1 MHVLCVCVCV
11 FVWVVYLCGWVSVCD
26 GSRDQGVDSVLGFL
40 WNSVVS
46 AGTPLTSNTIIKTK
60 EADIS
65 SSPQDIIKD
74 YTGSRVRDKQMN
86 QNGCVEDSME
96 EGQCSLDAFCSET
109 NLLRVTV
116 KGLCAVAQAFLPVFG
131 RNQREELLA

>member
-1 MHVLCVCVCV
+1 MGECRGLVLYRLVLCCVYGGVYACALCVCVCLC
-11 FVWVVYLCGWVSVCD
+11 VYLCGWVSVCD
-26 GSRDQGVDSVLGFL
+26 GSRDQGVDSVLGFP

-46 AGTPLTSNTIIKTK
+46 AGTPLTNNTIIKTK

-86 QNGCVEDSME
+86 QNGCE
-96 EGQCSLDAFCSET
+96 EGQCSLDASCSET
-109 NLLRVTV
+109 DVLRV
-116 KGLCAVAQAFLPVFG
+116 
-131 RNQREELLA
+131 